1 MLVDSHCHLA
11 LPEFDADRPAVLAR
25 AQAAGVRALVDV
37 GIGPGSWERTLALAA
52 AEPGVWA
59 ALGLHPNEAETAD
72 ETTLSRLREVLAA
85 PRVVAI
91 GETGLDYHWQRATP
105 AAQRALFVAH
115 LALAR
120 ELDLPVIVHCRDA
133 YDDMLATL
141 AGEGRGTRGVLH
153 CFAGSVEQA
162 ARGVELGY
170 LISLA
175 GPVTFK
181 NAAGLRAVAAAVPAD
196 RLLIETDSPYL
207 APHPHRGTRNE
218 PARVA
223 LVAAAVAA
231 ARGAP
236 VAEVI
241 AQTGRNAAALFGL
254 PNA

>member
-11 LPEFDADRPAVLAR
+11 LAEFDADRAAVLERAR
-25 AQAAGVRALVDV
+25 AAGLRALIDV

-52 AEPGVWA
+52 REPLVWA
-59 ALGLHPNEAETAD
+59 ALGLHPNEAETAAV
-72 ETTLSRLREVLAA
+72 ETLPRLRALLGS

-91 GETGLDYHWQRATP
+91 GETGLDYHWQRAAP
-105 AAQRALFVAH
+105 AAQQALFVAH

-120 ELDLPVIVHCRDA
+120 ELDLPVIVHCREA
-133 YDDMLATL
+133 YEEMLTTL
-141 AGEGRGTRGVLH
+141 AAEGAGTRGVLH
-153 CFAGSVEQA
+153 CFAGTVAQA
-162 ARGVELGY
+162 ARGVALGY
-170 LISLA
+170 MISLA

-181 NAAGLRAVAAAVPAD
+181 NAAGLREVAAAVPAD
-196 RLLIETDSPYL
+196 RLLIETDAPYL

-236 VAEVI
+236 VEEIV

-254 PNA
+254 PSA